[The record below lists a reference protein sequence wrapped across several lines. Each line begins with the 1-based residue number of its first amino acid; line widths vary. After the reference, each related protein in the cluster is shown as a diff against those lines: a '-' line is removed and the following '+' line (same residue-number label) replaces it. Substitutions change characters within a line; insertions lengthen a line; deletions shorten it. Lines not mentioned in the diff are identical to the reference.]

1 VRTTNTAGIQGPIG
15 LGMRVPMIVMSPFSR
30 GGHIASET
38 FDHTSQLKLIGERFG
53 VEVPNISAWRR
64 GVVGDLTSALFQN
77 TPSASVPV
85 FPPAP
90 LGSFAVSGV
99 CSKVAQES
107 ELQGS
112 SPTVPANQTMPNQQG
127 GVVAASVYFGTP

>member
-53 VEVPNISAWRR
+53 VEVPNVSAWRR
-64 GVVGDLTSALFQN
+64 GVVGDLTSALIQG
-77 TPSASVPV
+77 TPSASVPALQG
-85 FPPAP
+85 AP
-90 LGSFAVSGV
+90 
-99 CSKVAQES
+99 VAPVHDTRGRSEVLQES
-107 ELQGS
+107 EQMGS
-112 SPTVPANQTMPNQQG
+112 APMVPAHQTMPTQSG
-127 GVVAASVYFGTP
+127 SV